1 MQRVSR
7 SLCRDP
13 PALADNVLAALASH
27 EWPGNVREL
36 ENCLARAVVAA
47 TGTSISAEH
56 LSLGR
61 DRPREPTNLGSLE
74 EAEQQHL
81 KRVLKAVD
89 GRKTR
94 AAEILGVSRTRL
106 DRLIK
111 KYRLEELA
119 PGRGGGG
126 GGGP

>member
-1 MQRVSR
+1 MGSEM
-7 SLCRDP
+7 CIRD
-13 PALADNVLAALASH
+13 
-27 EWPGNVREL
+27 RL

-47 TGTSISAEH
+47 SGVSIRAEH

-61 DRPREPTNLGSLE
+61 DRPSDSPSLGTLE

-89 GRKTR
+89 GGKTR
-94 AAEILGVSRTRL
+94 AAEVLGVSRTRL

-111 KYRLEELA
+111 KYGLEELA
-119 PGRGGGG
+119 PGRGGRQ
-126 GGGP
+126 